1 MFLDARTIP
10 DGTVLETGLC
20 IVGAGPAGITL
31 AREFAGTGVA
41 VCLLES
47 GGLAFERA
55 VQALAEGTSAGARY
69 TGLDTCQL
77 RYFGGNGN
85 AWGGW
90 FRGLDDS
97 DFAPR
102 PWVEDSGW
110 PFPAAELAPYYAAAH
125 ALSEVAS
132 ADYDVD
138 RAVALLGDPR
148 AGLIPFDPVRLES
161 ILYRFSPPTRFGQV
175 YRDAIEKAPN
185 IRCLTHAHALGIRAS
200 GGDRPEAT
208 RLSAGCLDGGRFEVA
223 ARIFVLA
230 AGGIENARLLLLS
243 NDVRP
248 QGLGNEHDLVGR
260 YFMDH
265 PHVMRPLVADGRKAA
280 LGLYG
285 LSFRGRGIAAGIS
298 LPAAVQEAEGILN
311 YKASIYPVYPGQDSR
326 GWQSFRNLVLSLAP
340 SWRTDPYDRF
350 ALPFAEKRISAGQV
364 WDILRQLPQVTLGAF
379 AQLLK
384 PDRLV
389 STFVLESKPEQ
400 APNRDSRVVLERE
413 RDAFGLNRARLEWR
427 LKPIDRRT
435 VVRAEAIVDAEL
447 RRLGIGRLAPLPQD
461 LGEEWPADFS
471 GGWHQIGTTRA
482 SADPRQGVVD
492 AQCRVH
498 GVTNLFVAG
507 ASVFPTGGAVSPTP
521 TVLALTLR
529 LADHLKPMLR

>member
-1 MFLDARTIP
+1 MFVDARTIP
-10 DGTVLETGLC
+10 DGTLIETGLC

-31 AREFAGTGVA
+31 AREFAATGIA

-55 VQALAEGTSAGARY
+55 AQALAEGATAGWPY

-90 FRGLDDS
+90 FRGLDEL
-97 DFAPR
+97 DFASR

-110 PFPAAELAPYYAAAH
+110 PFSAPELAPYYAAAH
-125 ALSEVAS
+125 RVCEVAS
-132 ADYDVD
+132 ADYDVE
-138 RAVALLGDPR
+138 RAVAALADPR
-148 AGLIPFDPVRLES
+148 AGLIPFDPGRLES
-161 ILYRFSPPTRFGQV
+161 ILYRFSPPTRFGQT
-175 YRDAIEKAPN
+175 YREAIENAAN
-185 IRCLTHAHALGIRAS
+185 IRCLTHAHALGIRAAA
-200 GGDRPEAT
+200 GDVPEAT
-208 RLSAGCLDGGRFEVA
+208 RLSVGCLEGGRFEVA
-223 ARIFVLA
+223 ARVFVLA

-248 QGLGNEHDLVGR
+248 QGLGNEYDLVGR

-265 PHVMRPLVADGRKAA
+265 PHVKRPLVADGTKAA

-285 LSFRGRGIAAGIS
+285 LSFRGRGIAVGIS
-298 LPAAVQEAEGILN
+298 LPAAVQEAEGLLN
-311 YKASIYPVYPGQDSR
+311 YKASIYPVYPGQGSR

-350 ALPFAEKRISAGQV
+350 ALPFAEKRISAQQI
-364 WDILRQLPQVTLGAF
+364 WDILRQFPQVTLGAF
-379 AQLLK
+379 AQVLK

-389 STFVLESKPEQ
+389 SAFLLESKPEQ
-400 APNRDSRVVLERE
+400 APNRASRVVLERE
-413 RDAFGLNRARLEWR
+413 RDPFGLNRARLEWR
-427 LKPIDRRT
+427 LQPIDRRT
-435 VVRAEAIVDAEL
+435 VVRAEEIIDAEL

-461 LGEEWPADFS
+461 LREEWPADFS

-482 SADPRQGVVD
+482 HADPRKGVVD

-498 GVTNLFVAG
+498 GVANLFVAG

-529 LADHLKPMLR
+529 LADHLKTMLR